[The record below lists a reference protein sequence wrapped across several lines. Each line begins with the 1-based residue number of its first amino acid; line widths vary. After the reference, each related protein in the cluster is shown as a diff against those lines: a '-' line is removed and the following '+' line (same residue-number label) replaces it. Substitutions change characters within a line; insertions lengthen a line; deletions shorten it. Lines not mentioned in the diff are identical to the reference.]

1 MHRGQRDLLLSVL
14 RDASQRASAEDAVL
28 RAELDNTKMLVDVL
42 LHVCRIGAFDLFV
55 EWLER
60 EYDTSDPR
68 ELAERELRRV
78 HRKVMAWTSP
88 IG

>member
-1 MHRGQRDLLLSVL
+1 M
-14 RDASQRASAEDAVL
+14 L
-28 RAELDNTKMLVDVL
+28 RAELDNTRMLVDVL